1 MQSHRSVIDYSLSLS
16 LSLSHN
22 CVARLLKQ
30 MDKFHLSPW
39 MSANS

>member
-1 MQSHRSVIDYSLSLS
+1 MQSHRSVIDYSLS

>member
-1 MQSHRSVIDYSLSLS
+1 MQSHRSVIDYSI
-16 LSLSHN
+16 SLSHN
-22 CVARLLKQ
+22 YVARLLKQ